1 MYVMQFSWLYCAM
14 RDLPHFNTVEVKVG
28 HAIVDITGENK
39 FNKCVKNIS
48 NIDLTCLHGESAR
61 K

>member
-39 FNKCVKNIS
+39 FNKCLKNIS
-48 NIDLTCLHGESAR
+48 NIVLTCLHSE
-61 K
+61 